1 MFSFNIFSFAR
12 SASRPAP
19 RKAGL
24 SFLALS
30 ALAILILTTALLSAT
45 AAADNSVRA
54 GKLFT
59 AEARAAQPAA
69 VPSEKPEALASKADQ
84 APPNQEAG
92 GQKQSRPA
100 KQPLKEG
107 TGLERQQADAALAK
121 SGRARKQAG
130 AGKIKAGAGRARKQ
144 AGAGQAQQQADA
156 DLPQKQAPTAPPAPS
171 CVAESALTGP
181 VTPIT
186 LDILKKTVEFA
197 EAEDCRS
204 ILLTIDTP
212 GGSLPATR
220 QIVQEILQS
229 PRPFLCLISP
239 PGGQATSAGA
249 IILQACHVSGA
260 LKGTNVGAATPVA
273 LGRQIPKESDMRKK
287 MLNDTAAFVETLTSL
302 RGRSKDFGRAIVLE
316 AKSVTAEEA
325 KKLKAIDWTGETKAG
340 FLSFAAGRETELAG
354 GKTTVV
360 QTGPIKI
367 FQKSFRYSVL
377 NFFADPQLLYMIFLG
392 SAALIY
398 FELTHPGALLP
409 GIVGGIG
416 LILSLV
422 GLNLLSVTWG
432 ALALILLAIGLF
444 AAEALAPSFG
454 LLGIGGAVAFVLGS
468 LYLFDPVQ
476 TGYSISLSLI
486 FPAAVF
492 FGLIVFGVS
501 WLALKTVKM
510 KKCKTGFDSLA
521 GLRGEVTKIAE
532 AGDEAGRSAPGFP
545 SILPPK
551 QAKESGFMYKIK
563 VGGARPGAGLA
574 QKQAGEARP
583 VASQAQQQAAAESAP
598 AHSPTAGRRGW
609 VFLNG
614 ENWRFVSS
622 EKVAKGATVEVLSS
636 KRMIL
641 KVRPVSQNEEESWS

>member
-1 MFSFNIFSFAR
+1 M
-12 SASRPAP
+12 
-19 RKAGL
+19 
-24 SFLALS
+24 
-30 ALAILILTTALLSAT
+30 
-45 AAADNSVRA
+45 
-54 GKLFT
+54 
-59 AEARAAQPAA
+59 
-69 VPSEKPEALASKADQ
+69 
-84 APPNQEAG
+84 
-92 GQKQSRPA
+92 
-100 KQPLKEG
+100 
-107 TGLERQQADAALAK
+107 
-121 SGRARKQAG
+121 
-130 AGKIKAGAGRARKQ
+130 
-144 AGAGQAQQQADA
+144 
-156 DLPQKQAPTAPPAPS
+156 
-171 CVAESALTGP
+171 
-181 VTPIT
+181 TPIT

-260 LKGTNVGAATPVA
+260 LKGTNMGAATPVA

-551 QAKESGFMYKIK
+551 QAEESGFMHKS
-563 VGGARPGAGLA
+563 P
-574 QKQAGEARP
+574 
-583 VASQAQQQAAAESAP
+583 AAAP
-598 AHSPTAGRRGW
+598 GRSTGRTEGRTEGTRGW

-614 ENWRFVSS
+614 ENWRFISS